1 MIIKTSKKNTTL
13 KAIIL
18 AGGKSSRIG
27 LNKNKAQIRLLNKSL
42 IEWIISKLV
51 SMDNLSEKDIIIVGP
66 KEKYP
71 QYEQVVEDIFPE
83 KGPLGGIFSG
93 LTVSNSQYNLVV
105 GCDMPLLNVEL
116 LQYMR
121 EKIDSNDIIIPRYN
135 GSYIEPLCA
144 IYSKKCLKVMEKNI
158 QSNVLSVRKIFSHL
172 KIKFINDSEI
182 KRFDPEFCS
191 FFNVNFESDFKK
203 AEEIIKKKR
212 DLIINEREKRNKNK
226 FN

>member
-27 LNKNKAQIRLLNKSL
+27 QNKNKAQIKLLNKSL
-42 IEWIISKLV
+42 IEWIISKLIA
-51 SMDNLSEKDIIIVGP
+51 MDNLSEKDIIIVGP

-93 LTVSNSQYNLVV
+93 LTVSKCQYNLVV

>member
-1 MIIKTSKKNTTL
+1 MKRKMIKKNATI

-27 LNKNKAQIRLLNKSL
+27 QNKDKAQIKLLNKSL
-42 IEWIISKLV
+42 IEWIISKLI
-51 SMDNLSEKDIIIVGP
+51 SMDSLSKKDIIIVGP

-93 LTVSNSQYNLVV
+93 LSVSSSQYNLVL
-105 GCDMPLLNVEL
+105 GCDMPLLNVEF

-135 GSYIEPLCA
+135 GTYIEPLCA

-158 QSNVLSVRKIFSHL
+158 KANILSVRKIFSHL
-172 KIKFINDSEI
+172 MVKFINDNEI
-182 KRFDPEFCS
+182 QRFDPEYCS
-191 FFNVNFESDFKK
+191 FFNVNFKSDFKK
-203 AEEIIKKKR
+203 AEKILREKDSIIYASKKR
-212 DLIINEREKRNKNK
+212 Y
-226 FN
+226 